1 MYVCGVSW
9 KEEIQTQDFQ
19 KAPWSKETRD
29 VHGQAHRGASHFYSP
44 FRAGLHIGCCD
55 CNPIQNSKSD
65 VKRHQRTP
73 DASSAQHP
81 PKSVLQEVQCKK
93 SLGNSSKSYPSL
105 EIFTFARLFKGVRSS
120 ALKTSI
126 WRHWN
131 LLSPPSVAHCF
142 SRNVY

>member
-1 MYVCGVSW
+1 MSVEFPGKRKFRHKISKRLHDLRKLEMYMARLT
-9 KEEIQTQDFQ
+9 EELVI
-19 KAPWSKETRD
+19 SM
-29 VHGQAHRGASHFYSP
+29 SP

-55 CNPIQNSKSD
+55 CNPIQNAKSD

-105 EIFTFARLFKGVRSS
+105 EIFTFASLFKGVRSS

-126 WRHWN
+126 WWHWN
-131 LLSPPSVAHCF
+131 PLSPPSVAHCF